1 MRQILLQNVTA
12 ILLQNAT
19 GTYYLI
25 RNFLLTTHYIMRIL
39 LLITFFSPKVHRY
52 YKMRRLLQNA
62 SIQLVFDFA

>member
-1 MRQILLQNVTA
+1 MRQILLQNGTA
-12 ILLQNAT
+12 TLLQNAT

-25 RNFLLTTHYIMRIL
+25 RNFLLITHYIMRIL
-39 LLITFFSPKVHRY
+39 LLITFFSLKVHKY